1 MPYRNAIPQPND
13 SFDQSQRSL
22 LENFQQIADIFNV
35 DHSGFGGGA
44 VEGMHSKTSFNQVNA
59 LPTFNIGEI
68 GLSAVTPVGPLA
80 QTGQTELVLTKS
92 DGTNVLL
99 TGSGQA
105 QTGWAF
111 LPSGILLK
119 WGQASVTG
127 RGNITFPVANNIPVF
142 NSVLNAQVCIQDAFD
157 LIDVNRFV
165 IVSTYNTTTLTV
177 NVTIRTIAPSS
188 FVTANVN
195 YFVIGT

>member
-13 SFDQSQRSL
+13 SFDRSQRGI
-22 LENFQQIADIFNV
+22 LENFQQISDVFNI
-35 DHSGFGGGA
+35 DHSGFGGGS
-44 VEGMHSKTSFNQVNA
+44 VEGMHAKTSFNQVNA
-59 LPTFNIGEI
+59 LPIFNIGEI

-127 RGNITFPVANNIPVF
+127 RNNITFPVAANIPVF

-157 LIDVNRFV
+157 LIDVNKFV
-165 IVSTYNTTTLTV
+165 IISTYTTTALTV
-177 NVTIRTIAPSS
+177 
-188 FVTANVN
+188 FVTARTITATTVTGNVN
-195 YFVIGT
+195 YLVIGT